1 MIRPAAQLGGAGQ
14 GLMAGESLRWCQR
27 LKVFPDPRE
36 ERGGLCGVVLYVL
49 LHTPLSNWQ
58 CVPHD
63 LLFEAFLRARSVKNL
78 TWMESLVIQI
88 FGQYSAAGVG
98 GAHG

>member
-1 MIRPAAQLGGAGQ
+1 MR
-14 GLMAGESLRWCQR
+14 
-27 LKVFPDPRE
+27 
-36 ERGGLCGVVLYVL
+36 VVLYVL